1 MEGLQVSLDD
11 LQTDYLD
18 LYLIHWP
25 TAYKVDVINLS
36 TMVGHI
42 NHIPTMGL
50 QTRVPQNTQSKSSI
64 TLMEEHFHWVL
75 KLFYFAN
82 GQIC

>member
-42 NHIPTMGL
+42 NHILTMGL
-50 QTRVPQNTQSKSSI
+50 
-64 TLMEEHFHWVL
+64 
-75 KLFYFAN
+75 
-82 GQIC
+82 